1 MFKSFQSIEKAFRS
15 VRVLALSVV
24 GCYTLIVGFVLWRG
38 YHLVAGM
45 QQRIYI
51 LYNGKV
57 LDAVAADRKD
67 NVGVEA
73 RDQVERFHELFF
85 GLEPDDKLIHEHL
98 SKALYLADG
107 SALRVYEDL
116 KEAGYFNNI
125 VSANISQA
133 VKVDSITLNLDQYP
147 YPFRCFARERIVRA
161 TTVTMRTLVTKGFL
175 RSVERSPNNSH
186 GFLIERLE
194 IVENKDVQTMNR

>member
-1 MFKSFQSIEKAFRS
+1 MDRAFRS
-15 VRVLALSVV
+15 VRLFALLLLGGYTIVV
-24 GCYTLIVGFVLWRG
+24 CFVLYRS
-38 YHLVAGM
+38 YAMVAGM
-45 QQRIYI
+45 QQKIYV

-57 LDAVAADRKD
+57 LEAVAADQKD

-85 GLEPDDKLIHEHL
+85 GLEPDDKLIHDHI
-98 SKALYLADG
+98 SKAMYLADG

-116 KEAGYFNNI
+116 KEAGYFNQV
-125 VSANISQA
+125 VSANISQT
-133 VKVDSITLNLDQYP
+133 VKVDSVALDLDVYP

-161 TTVTMRTLVTKGFL
+161 TTVTLRTLVTKGFL
-175 RSVERSPNNSH
+175 RSVARSPNNSH

-194 IVENKDVQTMNR
+194 IVENKDVQTTNR